1 MKRHLKDK
9 VKKIEVKLLEYEK
22 MRKLHR
28 ESRMKKGMPTVGIVG
43 YTNSGKSS
51 LLNAMTR
58 KGVLAENKLF
68 ATLGTNVGKTYLI
81 TDPSTGLGKEILL
94 NDTIGFIRDLPPK
107 LIKSFASTLEDS
119 IESELLLHVVDAS
132 DPHIDERMEVVN
144 EVLEEIGAT
153 QAQILVFNKIDLLD
167 SEQLKELQ
175 EKYQNLNPVR
185 VSIKTG
191 ENLEQVK
198 DRLIRYFA

>member
-1 MKRHLKDK
+1 M
-9 VKKIEVKLLEYEK
+9 
-22 MRKLHR
+22 
-28 ESRMKKGMPTVGIVG
+28 
-43 YTNSGKSS
+43 
-51 LLNAMTR
+51 
-58 KGVLAENKLF
+58 
-68 ATLGTNVGKTYLI
+68 
-81 TDPSTGLGKEILL
+81 
-94 NDTIGFIRDLPPK
+94 
-107 LIKSFASTLEDS
+107 
-119 IESELLLHVVDAS
+119 VDAS